1 MLQISAAAQTM
12 RFSFVYIYKRA
23 RRIKIYKSRRAEA
36 TANNLFFSRKRHLNI
51 YYVDAAAATAR
62 DQDATALLIYGRTH
76 FYIFI
81 YSLSGGQHATQMP
94 LYNKRPRRVI

>member
-12 RFSFVYIYKRA
+12 RFSFVYIQA
-23 RRIKIYKSRRAEA
+23 RSSNKIYKSTRAEA

-62 DQDATALLIYGRTH
+62 DQDATALLIYGRGR
-76 FYIFI
+76 IFI
-81 YSLSGGQHATQMP
+81 YIYLFTQRRAAHATDAF
-94 LYNKRPRRVI
+94 I